1 MTISRRV
8 FLKSGGVA
16 LFSLG
21 LDPLF
26 LARAARASDRP
37 VLVCV
42 FLRGAVDGLSMIV
55 PHGEPLY
62 YRERPR
68 IAIPARDVVD
78 LDGHCGLHP
87 GLAPLQGLWDN
98 KSLAA
103 IHAVG
108 SPDVMRS
115 HLDAQE
121 RMDGW
126 LRRSGAV
133 AFGSLHDIARR
144 IKAGA
149 GPEVAVT
156 RLGGWDTHLNQ
167 GSSDGR
173 LAARLRE
180 LGLGLAAFARDLGDR
195 MRSVVVLTMS
205 EFGRTI
211 GENGNGG
218 TDHGHATAML
228 VLGGPVNGGK
238 VLGRWP
244 GGGLDPAS
252 RFEARGVPVTTDVRD
267 LFSEILVR
275 HLGAGDLAAVFPGF
289 SPSPQRFPGAI
300 RS

>member
-1 MTISRRV
+1 MTVSRRAFV
-8 FLKSGGVA
+8 KSGGFA

-26 LARAARASDRP
+26 LARAATASDRP
-37 VLVCV
+37 VLVCI
-42 FLRGAVDGLSMIV
+42 FQRGAVDGLSMIV

-68 IAIPARDVVD
+68 IAIPAGAVVD
-78 LDGHCGLHP
+78 LDGHFGLHP
-87 GLAPLQGLWDN
+87 CLAPLKPWWDN
-98 KSLAA
+98 KTLAA
-103 IHAVG
+103 IHAIG
-108 SPDVMRS
+108 APDAMRS

-126 LRRSGAV
+126 LSRSGAV
-133 AFGSLHDIARR
+133 AFGSLREIARL

-156 RLGGWDTHLNQ
+156 HLGGWDTHVNQ
-167 GSSDGR
+167 GSSEGQ
-173 LAARLRE
+173 LAVRMRD
-180 LGLGLAAFARDLGDR
+180 LGLGLAAFAQDVGDR
-195 MRSVVVLTMS
+195 MRSVVVLTIS

-211 GENGNGG
+211 GENGNSG

-244 GGGLDPAS
+244 GLDPAS
-252 RFEARGVPVTTDVRD
+252 RCEGRDVAVTTDFRD
-267 LFSEILVR
+267 LFGEILAR
-275 HLGAGDLAAVFPGF
+275 HLGTRDLAAVFPGF
-289 SPSPQRFPGAI
+289 SPNPQRFPGAI
-300 RS
+300 RG

>member
-21 LDPLF
+21 LDPSL

-42 FLRGAVDGLSMIV
+42 FQRGAVDGLSLIV

-78 LDGHCGLHP
+78 LDGYFGLHP
-87 GLAPLQGLWDN
+87 SLAPLKSLWDN

-108 SPDVMRS
+108 SPDVVRS

-121 RMDGW
+121 RMDVW
-126 LRRSGAV
+126 LKRSGAV
-133 AFGSLHDIARR
+133 AFGSLHDIARL
-144 IKAGA
+144 IKAGG

-167 GSSDGR
+167 GSSEGQ

-180 LGLGLAAFARDLGDR
+180 LGMGLAAFAQDLGER

-211 GENGNGG
+211 GENGYSG

-228 VLGGPVNGGK
+228 ALGGPVNGGK
-238 VLGRWP
+238 VLGKWP
-244 GGGLDPAS
+244 GLGPANL
-252 RFEARGVPVTTDVRD
+252 AVTTDFRD
-267 LFSEILVR
+267 LFGEILAR
-275 HLGAGDLAAVFPGF
+275 HLGAGDLTAN
-289 SPSPQRFPGAI
+289 PQRFPGVI

>member
-8 FLKSGGVA
+8 FVKSGGVA

-26 LARAARASDRP
+26 AARPADRP

-55 PHGEPLY
+55 PYDEPRY

-68 IAIPARDVVD
+68 IAIPSKDVVD
-78 LDGHCGLHP
+78 LDGRFGLHP
-87 GLAPLQGLWDN
+87 SLAPLKALWDSN
-98 KSLAA
+98 SLAVF
-103 IHAVG
+103 HAVG
-108 SPDVMRS
+108 APDALRS
-115 HLDAQE
+115 HLEAQD
-121 RMDGW
+121 RLDGW

-133 AFGSLHDIARR
+133 AFGSLREIARL
-144 IKAGA
+144 IKTGA
-149 GPEVAVT
+149 APEVAVMCV
-156 RLGGWDTHLNQ
+156 GGWDTHFNQ

-173 LAARLRE
+173 LADRLRE
-180 LGLGLAAFARDLGDR
+180 LGLGLAAFNQDLGER

-211 GENGNGG
+211 AENGNSG

-228 VLGGPVNGGK
+228 ALGGPVNGGK

-244 GGGLDPAS
+244 GLDPAS
-252 RFEARGVPVTTDVRD
+252 RFEGRDVAVTTDFRD
-267 LFSEILVR
+267 LFGEILAR

-289 SPSPQRFPGAI
+289 SPNAQRFPGAI
-300 RS
+300 RG